1 MIKSDFKKAL
11 IKSNDI
17 KKNVKY
23 ILGYVAGI
31 IFFFGLVVYL
41 YMIIVDYLESEKHTD
56 EEKAWIYGL
65 LIILIIGFMS
75 SFYLIFKK

>member
-1 MIKSDFKKAL
+1 MSELDLKKAL
-11 IKSNDI
+11 NRSNDI

-31 IFFFGLVVYL
+31 MFFFGLVVYL
-41 YMIIVDYLESEKHTD
+41 YMIIIDYLESGKHTD
-56 EEKAWIYGL
+56 EETAWIYGL
-65 LIILIIGFMS
+65 LFILIIGFIS

>member
-1 MIKSDFKKAL
+1 MAEPDFKKAL

-31 IFFFGLVVYL
+31 IFFFGFGCIFVY
-41 YMIIVDYLESEKHTD
+41 DYC
-56 EEKAWIYGL
+56 
-65 LIILIIGFMS
+65 
-75 SFYLIFKK
+75 